1 MDPRKLTKNSIAYII
16 TDGILVLMMIVDIC
30 KGELT
35 ARDMYYSLVVSVI
48 VGVPI
53 IALIKRQIRNRRRR

>member
-1 MDPRKLTKNSIAYII
+1 MDPRKLTKNSIGYII